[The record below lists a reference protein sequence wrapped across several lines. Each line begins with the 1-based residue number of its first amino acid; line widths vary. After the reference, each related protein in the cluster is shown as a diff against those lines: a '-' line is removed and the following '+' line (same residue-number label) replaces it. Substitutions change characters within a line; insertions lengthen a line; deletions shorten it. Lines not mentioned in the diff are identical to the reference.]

1 MNSTPKNKRIQN
13 LTQFQINVSA
23 STDSTPKQVNSK
35 FNGKFFVLF
44 YYLLSSMKMW
54 TELQRNLGVTTDNAK
69 HILKNAESQS
79 LL

>member
-1 MNSTPKNKRIQN
+1 
-13 LTQFQINVSA
+13 
-23 STDSTPKQVNSK
+23 
-35 FNGKFFVLF
+35 
-44 YYLLSSMKMW
+44 MKMW